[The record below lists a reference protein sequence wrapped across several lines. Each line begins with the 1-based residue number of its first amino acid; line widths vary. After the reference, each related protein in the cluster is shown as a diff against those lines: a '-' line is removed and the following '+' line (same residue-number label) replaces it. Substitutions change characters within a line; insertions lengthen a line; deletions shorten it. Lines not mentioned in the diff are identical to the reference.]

1 MEALGSQGIDVA
13 LMPVWGWGP
22 RLGPGHLDPERAAE
36 AVARVRP
43 TVVIPIHWGTLWPM
57 AMWWR
62 RARLVDPPIRLA
74 DEVRRRGLASRV
86 EVIAP
91 GGTFD
96 LDEMRRMAA

>member
-1 MEALGSQGIDVA
+1 
-13 LMPVWGWGP
+13 
-22 RLGPGHLDPERAAE
+22 
-36 AVARVRP
+36 
-43 TVVIPIHWGTLWPM
+43 
-57 AMWWR
+57 
-62 RARLVDPPIRLA
+62 VDPPIRLA